1 MQRKTLQQ
9 LVIAGSVCAATLF
22 ASDVWNTKDHTQWS
36 SEDTYKLLTD
46 SPWAKQKNVTSQQS
60 GGGQQRGSQGGG
72 GGRRSGG
79 IGFPGGGY
87 PGGGGGYPG
96 GGGGYPGGG
105 GGRRGGGYPN
115 DGSRG
120 GARSMNV
127 TLRWESALPL
137 QHALM
142 RQGVH
147 SEEDSKTPIG
157 GEQKY
162 YVLAVMGLQIPSAR
176 SGGDADDYDLDG
188 DNKNSKSSKSNDEL
202 RSRLMDAAQLIPKS
216 KTPIAAEDVQLEG
229 RNGSV
234 AIRFLFPR
242 TFPITAEDKEI
253 TFHFESRGMKL
264 EQKFKLG
271 DMMYQGKLAL

>member
-1 MQRKTLQQ
+1 
-9 LVIAGSVCAATLF
+9 
-22 ASDVWNTKDHTQWS
+22 
-36 SEDTYKLLTD
+36 
-46 SPWAKQKNVTSQQS
+46 
-60 GGGQQRGSQGGG
+60 
-72 GGRRSGG
+72 
-79 IGFPGGGY
+79 
-87 PGGGGGYPG
+87 
-96 GGGGYPGGG
+96 
-105 GGRRGGGYPN
+105 
-115 DGSRG
+115 
-120 GARSMNV
+120 V

-188 DNKNSKSSKSNDEL
+188 DSKSKNSKSNDEL

-234 AIRFLFPR
+234 AIRFLFPK
-242 TFPITAEDKEI
+242 TFPISADDKEI

-264 EQKFKLG
+264 EHKFELG
-271 DMMYQGKLAL
+271 RMVYQGKLAL